1 MMKIIIPNT
10 VAPYPDELLGS
21 WLSRLEVHNHSS
33 LLQALAGPDW
43 KGKVASAGWRDILY
57 SSIEFERLMTALGTS
72 YEEAMLELTTYPY
85 WMRFHS
91 SAEYDFSRPGRAKG
105 IPQLL
110 LKDRKHPIPRLRYLL
125 PQLTQICPI
134 CLDQDFRRFGE
145 PYLHRAHH
153 LPFVKTCHIH
163 RVELISRCPNCRHL
177 FRMRSTYTHT
187 QLACDCGCD
196 LRATASLTMPQSS
209 WTRLTDFS
217 AEVLFSTEPI
227 EKCEIFCDF
236 FDSELDRMNVLKRPD
251 LLNYLSKQYGSN
263 EAKAILTLA
272 PQRSDA
278 STFAAIGSLSKH
290 EFRAPQVCAFLST
303 IFPAFSQSNDQFLSF
318 INTLDAR
325 ATLGVRVRADVKR
338 AMLPSSV
345 QDARCFVEQVQQIN
359 EKSTLRSF
367 LYQRHKTLFW
377 YLTIFDKEWFESN
390 YPPGKRGAT
399 LHLPSI
405 DSDRLAI
412 LQAIARAPIKS
423 VRVWKNLCQQS
434 FIRASLRDLV
444 WLKMRQ
450 QETAFDIKQARLQKE
465 RQFLDECIADLTQ
478 AIEIAQ
484 CEKNVSFTTF
494 LSQVAPYMKLN
505 KDQLRHFLFKNPSI
519 LKSLPFDIF
528 QHQTQD
534 FCIDN
539 RNEIINF

>member
-1 MMKIIIPNT
+1 MMEIIIPNT

-21 WLSRLEVHNHSS
+21 WLSRLKVHNHSS
-33 LLQALAGPDW
+33 LIQLLAGLDW

-91 SAEYDFSRPGRAKG
+91 SAEYNFSRPGMVQG

-110 LKDRKHPIPRLRYLL
+110 LKDRKYPIPRLRYLL

-163 RVELISRCPNCRHL
+163 RVELISRCPNCGHL

-187 QLACDCGCD
+187 QLACDCGQD
-196 LRATASLTMPQSS
+196 LRATLSLAMPQNS

-217 AEVLFSTEPI
+217 SEVLFCKEPV
-227 EKCEIFCDF
+227 EKCETFYDF
-236 FDSELDRMNVLKRPD
+236 FDFEMDRVNVLKRPD
-251 LLNYLSKQYGSN
+251 LLNYLSNEYGSN

-303 IFPAFSQSNDQFLSF
+303 VFPTFAQSNEQFLSF
-318 INTLDAR
+318 INTPDAQTTDDGR
-325 ATLGVRVRADVKR
+325 KHGYVAR
-338 AMLPSSV
+338 AMLPASV
-345 QDARCFVEQVQQIN
+345 QDARCLVEQVQQLN
-359 EKSTLRSF
+359 GKSTLRSY
-367 LYQRHKTLFW
+367 LYRRHKTLFW

-390 YPPGKRGAT
+390 YPPGNRGAT

-405 DSDRLAI
+405 DSDRLSI
-412 LQAIARAPIKS
+412 LQAIANAPIKS
-423 VRVWKNLCQQS
+423 VRVWKNLCQQA
-434 FIRASLRDLV
+434 FIRSSLRDLV
-444 WLKMRQ
+444 WLKMRM
-450 QETAFDIKQARLQKE
+450 QETAFQIKQERLQKN
-465 RQFLDECIADLTQ
+465 RRFLEDCIADLNQ
-478 AIEIAQ
+478 AIKKAQ
-484 CEKNVSFTTF
+484 CEENLPFNTF
-494 LSQVAPYMKLN
+494 LSKIAPYMKLN
-505 KDQLRHFLFKNPSI
+505 KDQLRHIFSKNPSM
-519 LKSLPFDIF
+519 LKRLSLGFDPAFIN
-528 QHQTQD
+528 QHQT
-534 FCIDN
+534 
-539 RNEIINF
+539 